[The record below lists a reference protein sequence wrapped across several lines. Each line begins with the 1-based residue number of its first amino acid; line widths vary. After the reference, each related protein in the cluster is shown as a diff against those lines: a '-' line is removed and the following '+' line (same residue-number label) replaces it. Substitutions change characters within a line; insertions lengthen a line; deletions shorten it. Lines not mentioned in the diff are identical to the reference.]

1 MAIIDKLK
9 FRNILVNGDIA
20 EEAPAEEFV
29 AALDETFEEQLS
41 GLVTKED
48 LALQTSDLNAR
59 FAEVDARFAKVD
71 TQFAEVKAQM
81 AALETRMTRSIMW
94 TAFGLLAA
102 LTAIMTL
109 LQVLLD

>member
-1 MAIIDKLK
+1 M
-9 FRNILVNGDIA
+9 
-20 EEAPAEEFV
+20 
-29 AALDETFEEQLS
+29 
-41 GLVTKED
+41 TKND

-59 FAEVDARFAKVD
+59 FAEVDA
-71 TQFAEVKAQM
+71 QFAEVKAQM
-81 AALETRMTRSIMW
+81 AALETRMTRTIMW

>member
-29 AALDETFEEQLS
+29 TALDETFEEQLS
-41 GLVTKED
+41 NLVTKDD

-59 FAEVDARFAKVD
+59 FAEVK
-71 TQFAEVKAQM
+71 EQM
-81 AALETRMTRSIMW
+81 AALETHMTRTIMW

>member
-41 GLVTKED
+41 GLVTKND

-59 FAEVDARFAKVD
+59 FAEVDARFA
-71 TQFAEVKAQM
+71 EVKAQM
-81 AALETRMTRSIMW
+81 AALETRMTRTIMW

>member
-29 AALDETFEEQLS
+29 TALDETFEEQLS
-41 GLVTKED
+41 NLVTKDD

-59 FAEVDARFAKVD
+59 FAEVDARFA
-71 TQFAEVKAQM
+71 EVKEQM
-81 AALETRMTRSIMW
+81 AALETRMTRTTMW

-109 LQVLLD
+109 LQVLVD

>member
-41 GLVTKED
+41 GLATNED
-48 LALQTSDLNAR
+48 VHNLGVGLRGET
-59 FAEVDARFAKVD
+59 
-71 TQFAEVKAQM
+71 AQM
-81 AALETRMTRSIMW
+81 GAELIAEMRAMETRLTRLVMYV
-94 TAFGLLAA
+94 AFGLFTALAA
-102 LTAIMTL
+102 LMTL
-109 LQVLLD
+109 LQVFLN